1 MAYKQ
6 FYRIKSGDGVPLPPP
21 ITFDRVDEIQ
31 NFLWILLSVR
41 LGAGIEAKTKLTPVG
56 EGGSGR

>member
-6 FYRIKSGDGVPLPPP
+6 FYRIKGGDGVPPP

-31 NFLWILLSVR
+31 NFL
-41 LGAGIEAKTKLTPVG
+41 
-56 EGGSGR
+56 